1 MTDPLDQFD
10 NLDAA
15 LPTYALLASFTV
27 PAESASDADREV
39 VSRLSAAE
47 QPFHEVRVERRED
60 DGSWKVAVRFV
71 LASVDGQMAVAGLH
85 ETLTEAGLSPDEV
98 WLDKQVA

>member
-1 MTDPLDQFD
+1 MTDLMDAFD
-10 NLDAA
+10 SFDAA

-27 PAESASDADREV
+27 PGQSASDADRAV

-71 LASVDGQMAVAGLH
+71 LASVDGQTAVAGLH
-85 ETLTEAGLSPDEV
+85 ETLMAAGLAPDEV